1 MPGSRF
7 TRIGGFGAL
16 VGGTLW
22 VASFGVAQAI
32 SPEFKFLVVGPVLLM
47 LLGLAA
53 LQARHATGS
62 GRLGK
67 AGFSLTLIG
76 LVLLAYGSVGDAMIS
91 GSISGHEFG
100 PIVFAGLA
108 AGSLVLGAGA
118 ALTALSILVA
128 NVMPRL
134 SPIPLLIGATGVAAA
149 GGLALGHQIVGGSGD
164 VLPLPI
170 GPLAALWAVF
180 GLGWLWLGYLLW
192 VERTPAAE
200 RVRAALRAAE
210 DMR

>member
-1 MPGSRF
+1 
-7 TRIGGFGAL
+7 
-16 VGGTLW
+16 
-22 VASFGVAQAI
+22 
-32 SPEFKFLVVGPVLLM
+32 VLLI

-67 AGFSLTLIG
+67 SGFALTLIG

-91 GSISGHEFG
+91 GSISGVEYG

-118 ALTALSILVA
+118 ALTALSVISA

-164 VLPLPI
+164 IFPLS
-170 GPLAALWAVF
+170 GRAARRPV
-180 GLGWLWLGYLLW
+180 GG
-192 VERTPAAE
+192 
-200 RVRAALRAAE
+200 VRAWLAVAGLPALGRADAGG
-210 DMR
+210 RTGTGRPPRL